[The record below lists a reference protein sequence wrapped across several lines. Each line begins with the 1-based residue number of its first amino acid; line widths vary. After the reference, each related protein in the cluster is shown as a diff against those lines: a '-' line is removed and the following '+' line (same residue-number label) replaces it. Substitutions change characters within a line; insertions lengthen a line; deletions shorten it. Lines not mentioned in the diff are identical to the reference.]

1 MTTVR
6 ALMTPSPHTIGSEQT
21 IEEAS
26 RRMRYAGVRH
36 LPVLAGGRLVGLL
49 SERDARLVTS
59 LSGTQHV
66 TVAEVMSPEPF
77 AVGPDDELAR
87 VVETMATRKLGS
99 AIVVEGVEVIGI
111 FTTTDAL
118 HLLLKHLSIDTLR
131 GF

>member
-6 ALMTPSPHTIGSEQT
+6 ALMTPSPRTIGSEQT
-21 IEEAS
+21 VEEAS
-26 RRMRYAGVRH
+26 RLLRYANVRH

-49 SERDARLVTS
+49 SERDVRLVES
-59 LSGTQHV
+59 FSGKERI
-66 TVAEVMSPEPF
+66 TVAEVMTPEPF

-99 AIVVEGVEVIGI
+99 AVVVEDAEVIGI